1 MTKNTFHN
9 YWQRFE
15 TFCTSSRSI
24 DLVTILGNNFQEHND
39 LQSLF
44 SCYCCP
50 ADQSKLMTDV
60 CWNKCDSLWSWC
72 GISSAASISFY
83 AFHTFLLAWM
93 DHNGRMWFERSLGG
107 PETHIPNSTI
117 SYPAPENH
125 IPYPYHNIPSS
136 WEPHT
141 IPLPYHTTG
150 RIPYSHSISPR
161 SSIPRGLHIHF
172 KADPWSRIVRRF
184 DVYKATPHGVD
195 QCFHWEKTTLHILGD
210 DHDQGWVPT

>member
-1 MTKNTFHN
+1 MTKNAFNN

-15 TFCTSSRSI
+15 TFCTLSRFI
-24 DLVTILGNNFQEHND
+24 NLVTMSGNNFHEQND
-39 LQSLF
+39 LQSLL

-117 SYPAPENH
+117 SYPALENH
-125 IPYPYHNIPSS
+125 IPYPYHIIPTAAF
-136 WEPHT
+136 HT
-141 IPLPYHTTG
+141 HTLFLTGPAFQEDYTFISRQTPGLRLLEDLMFTKRLPMVLISVSAG
-150 RIPYSHSISPR
+150 RR
-161 SSIPRGLHIHF
+161 
-172 KADPWSRIVRRF
+172 
-184 DVYKATPHGVD
+184 
-195 QCFHWEKTTLHILGD
+195 TLF
-210 DHDQGWVPT
+210 TY

>member
-1 MTKNTFHN
+1 MTYKACSH
-9 YWQRFE
+9 
-15 TFCTSSRSI
+15 
-24 DLVTILGNNFQEHND
+24 
-39 LQSLF
+39 
-44 SCYCCP
+44 CYCCP

-60 CWNKCDSLWSWC
+60 CWNKCDSLWSKC

-93 DHNGRMWFERSLGG
+93 DHNGRMWFEREPWG
-107 PETHIPNSTI
+107 PWDPHTKL
-117 SYPAPENH
+117 NH
-125 IPYPYHNIPSS
+125 IIPSS

-141 IPLPYHTTG
+141 IPLPYHTSG

-161 SSIPRGLHIHF
+161 SSIPRGLHIHS
-172 KADPWSRIVRRF
+172 KADPWSRTARRF

-195 QCFHWEKTTLHILGD
+195 HCFHWEKTTLHILGD